1 MSQIYDAL
9 MKAAKKRD
17 LAKDALSDQSGATK
31 PLSIAWRDIG
41 LEWKIM
47 ILIFALLFVV
57 IVHQLVG
64 RTLRTQIDQRTEI
77 MVTNLIDAAAGHVL
91 NKDLLQLKTLVT
103 KYARMNGV
111 AYALIKDRDG
121 TVIAHSLATLSP
133 ELQEALT
140 SEQRRQISQ
149 RQLTLQGKG
158 VYETRGPILEGQ
170 LGTAHL
176 GIWTEAVNRE
186 VYQALFM
193 FLWPITLG
201 LLTAAIIIAFLAMR
215 WIAPL
220 RRWMEV
226 PIGSA
231 QAPSN
236 TSLE

>member
-9 MKAAKKRD
+9 MKAAKKRE
-17 LAKDALSDQSGATK
+17 LTSDSVSAETGEATK
-31 PLSIAWRDIG
+31 PLSISWQDIG
-41 LEWKIM
+41 LEWKMM

-57 IVHQLVG
+57 IVHQLAG

-103 KYARMNGV
+103 KYARLKGV

-121 TVIAHSLATLSP
+121 TVIAHSLATLPP

-140 SEQRRQISQ
+140 SEQRRQVSQ
-149 RQLTLQGKG
+149 RQLTLQGKS

-201 LLTAAIIIAFLAMR
+201 LLTAAIIAVFLAMR
-215 WIAPL
+215 WIGPL

-236 TSLE
+236 TR